1 MDATQ
6 EPTSSMLD
14 MFRFVSGK
22 VLKNR
27 WLLILNVA
35 ALTIIT
41 LLQFVVPQIE
51 QYIIDSVIPN
61 KNLTWLAQA
70 IALLLGSAVAL
81 GIFNYLST
89 YYMTVMS
96 QAAIFDLRDDLYRHI
111 LSQDT
116 RFFESSRTGDLMTR
130 LTSDIGNLQSLISA
144 NMLGIVGNL
153 FTFVGVLI
161 FIYWINWQMAL
172 AVNLTFPLEFLLYR
186 VFRGRIHSAFQRA
199 RASQARM
206 SNQMQQTLTQIDL
219 IKSYTSEDLEA
230 DQFDH
235 VSDENRKNM
244 VAAGRN
250 QAIFSPLV
258 DGINTLGIAIVLL
271 LGAYFIINDQLKI
284 GQMVAY
290 LSYVA
295 MVQAPISSLTR
306 LLNQLQQAQVSYG
319 RVRAILDSTPQL
331 KNAANPVAFPKL
343 QHGITLDHVTFNYDH
358 SKNPHNA
365 TVTDV
370 SFQIPYGET
379 TALVGHSGSGKT
391 TLTRL
396 IDRLYDLNS
405 GDILFDDTSIK
416 TIDIKSL
423 RENVAIV
430 SQDVFVIDGSIRDN
444 VVYGRQ
450 DASDDDV
457 LQVLKLA
464 DLADFVNGLSD
475 GLDTQV
481 GERGVK
487 LSGGQKQRLSIARA
501 LLKDAPIIILDEATA
516 SLDNESEK
524 AIQHALDNLLKSRTA
539 LVIAHR
545 LSTIHNADQ
554 IVVLDDGKVVE
565 TGNHATLMAKNGA
578 YAALY
583 NAQFE

>member
-1 MDATQ
+1 M
-6 EPTSSMLD
+6 
-14 MFRFVSGK
+14 
-22 VLKNR
+22 
-27 WLLILNVA
+27 A

-172 AVNLTFPLEFLLYR
+172 AVTLTFPLEFLLYR

-235 VSDENRKNM
+235 VSDENRKKH
-244 VAAGRN
+244 GGCRP
-250 QAIFSPLV
+250 Q
-258 DGINTLGIAIVLL
+258 
-271 LGAYFIINDQLKI
+271 
-284 GQMVAY
+284 
-290 LSYVA
+290 
-295 MVQAPISSLTR
+295 SSHFFHHWLT
-306 LLNQLQQAQVSYG
+306 G
-319 RVRAILDSTPQL
+319 ST
-331 KNAANPVAFPKL
+331 
-343 QHGITLDHVTFNYDH
+343 
-358 SKNPHNA
+358 
-365 TVTDV
+365 
-370 SFQIPYGET
+370 
-379 TALVGHSGSGKT
+379 
-391 TLTRL
+391 R
-396 IDRLYDLNS
+396 
-405 GDILFDDTSIK
+405 
-416 TIDIKSL
+416 
-423 RENVAIV
+423 
-430 SQDVFVIDGSIRDN
+430 
-444 VVYGRQ
+444 
-450 DASDDDV
+450 
-457 LQVLKLA
+457 
-464 DLADFVNGLSD
+464 
-475 GLDTQV
+475 
-481 GERGVK
+481 
-487 LSGGQKQRLSIARA
+487 
-501 LLKDAPIIILDEATA
+501 
-516 SLDNESEK
+516 
-524 AIQHALDNLLKSRTA
+524 
-539 LVIAHR
+539 
-545 LSTIHNADQ
+545 
-554 IVVLDDGKVVE
+554 
-565 TGNHATLMAKNGA
+565 
-578 YAALY
+578 
-583 NAQFE
+583 